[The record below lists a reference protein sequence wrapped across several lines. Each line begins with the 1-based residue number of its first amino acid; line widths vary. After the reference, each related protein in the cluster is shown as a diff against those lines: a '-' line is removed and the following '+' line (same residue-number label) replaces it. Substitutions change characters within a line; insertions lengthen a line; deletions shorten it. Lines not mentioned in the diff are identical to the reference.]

1 MSEEKETLSFDEY
14 QKEAYD
20 LISEEGR
27 KDMVLNGVLG
37 LAGESGECAD
47 LVKKHLFQGHD
58 LNSDDLIKELGDV
71 LWYIAETA
79 SGLGVSLEE
88 VAQRNLDKLHKRYH
102 GNTFKAQLSKERS
115 DE

>member
-1 MSEEKETLSFDEY
+1 MEKKIEFDEY
-14 QKEAYD
+14 QKEAYR
-20 LISEEGR
+20 LISEEG
-27 KDMVLNGVLG
+27 KKNLVLNGVLG

-58 LNSDDLIKELGDV
+58 LKKEDLVKELGDV

-79 SGLGVSLEE
+79 SGLGVSLSE
-88 VAQRNLDKLHKRYH
+88 VARLNLEKLHKRYGGSAFSAEKSLH
-102 GNTFKAQLSKERS
+102 RT